1 MTKKDEFDK
10 FKKESNMEG
19 KKMDTG
25 KLACGILNEMDRLM
39 NEGGII
45 TGFEI
50 CEKLTGEKHNK
61 KFAMLVERLKSV
73 GIIENH
79 IHFDGKAVGQYI
91 HLSDKG
97 KSAIIHLRSKDIR
110 MKKYFIVAIT
120 VYCNQKMFTS
130 KELCKFLASTDCF
143 ESEVETAEI
152 IENFIRSCSIE
163 EKFTRIKGKWKRSMR
178 LKDCAFW
185 IFFKEDV

>member
-1 MTKKDEFDK
+1 M
-10 FKKESNMEG
+10 G
-19 KKMDTG
+19 TG
-25 KLACGILNEMDRLM
+25 ELACGILEEMDRSM

-97 KSAIIHLRSKDIR
+97 KNAVIHPQSKDIR

-120 VYCNQKMFTS
+120 VYCNQRMFTS

-143 ESEVETAEI
+143 ESELETAEI
-152 IENFIRSCSIE
+152 IKNFIRSGSIE
-163 EKFTRIKGKWKRSMR
+163 KKFARIKGEWRWSMR

-185 IFFKEDV
+185 IFFKENV